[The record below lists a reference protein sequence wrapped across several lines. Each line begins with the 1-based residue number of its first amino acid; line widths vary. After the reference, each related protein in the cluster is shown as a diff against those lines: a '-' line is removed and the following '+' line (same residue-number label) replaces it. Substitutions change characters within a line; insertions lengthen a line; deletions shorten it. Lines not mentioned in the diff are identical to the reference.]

1 MTPTAT
7 IDVTFQVTVEGPDE
21 DGRYEALDSGWL
33 PRTLNG
39 WREMAANE
47 RLDVANRAL
56 AAAVVKHIE
65 STQPPAWK
73 DAMLGDVIDVRIDG
87 GEWER
92 TVVKVDGDGD
102 WFFDLGV
109 AVRWHP
115 WLLSNHADRINDS
128 RIVLRAGEVPGE

>member
-1 MTPTAT
+1 MTTTAT

-56 AAAVVKHIE
+56 ASAVVKHIE
-65 STQPPAWK
+65 PTRPPAWE
-73 DAMLGDVIDVRIDG
+73 DARPGDVIDVRING

-92 TVVKVDGDGD
+92 TVVKMDSDGDR
-102 WFFDLGV
+102 FFDLGI

-115 WLLSNHADRINDS
+115 WFFPHHAVHITDS